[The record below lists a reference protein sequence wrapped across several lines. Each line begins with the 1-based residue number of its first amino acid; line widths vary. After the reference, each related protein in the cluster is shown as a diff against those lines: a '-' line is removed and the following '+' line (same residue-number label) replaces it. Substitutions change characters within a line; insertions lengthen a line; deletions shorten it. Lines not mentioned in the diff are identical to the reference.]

1 LSGRNVEGVAIA
13 QSRHLKKTSR
23 LTVIASAV
31 SDADGRIWRVI
42 GTIYQVEYPPRC
54 RISFVCF
61 DF

>member
-1 LSGRNVEGVAIA
+1 VEGVAIA